1 MEQLTELLSHC
12 EFKTDCLVAA
22 KTSVTASC
30 SCGSMMVCSQIRSS
44 ERVPV
49 VVDTVRILVEELLEE
64 GDGGMGIMVWLYVG
78 LGESSTERM
87 VGCVAWDRSILG
99 GWKP

>member
-1 MEQLTELLSHC
+1 VEQHTELLSDC
-12 EFKTDCLVAA
+12 ELTTDSLVAA
-22 KTSVTASC
+22 KTSVTAS
-30 SCGSMMVCSQIRSS
+30 SGCGSMMVCSEIRSL

-49 VVDTVRILVEELLEE
+49 VVDRVRILVEELLEE